1 MNLTV
6 LRKIILGFAIISAM
20 LLVTNVVSYLGLHQI
35 SDSARSVVEQKMP
48 VQAKMLQVQTGM
60 LSLAKEST
68 EGFFLTDASLLKSN
82 KDKFNLLVTQ
92 TKQQFEE
99 LSAIIDTNNATFEQG
114 AAKAYAY
121 LERAAQMY
129 ASRTEQLQVEQQIM
143 ALNSSIMAYG
153 DEASALMQDLSYLEN
168 SSPNFARLL
177 GTGANID
184 NKITTINRGLKDF
197 TKIVNLQ
204 EYLTE
209 KENVAF
215 ALSNAQVDVD
225 FFNRSAIGI
234 NTDGLID
241 NFNVE
246 YEKFKQGFHTETG
259 LFSLQQKRIES
270 LIDAQEKQK
279 LADADFEQAISL
291 LAGLFK
297 QVNDDTLQGQNN
309 ILSTVG
315 ANIWMGL
322 SIFVVTLVL
331 VVAVGTWVARS
342 IAIPLAR
349 INRSLSIL
357 GSGDLTHRA
366 RVIGDD
372 EFATLSL
379 AVNELSASLHHVV
392 EQIDEKEKLLSDAVT
407 LSVALGSKTIG
418 QAALQRKHI
427 VETTTNTEKVRDT
440 SLGNL
445 SQITHSTEQLI
456 DVAKQGEVVATLVA
470 KTKQQVI
477 SQAQQANLS
486 SQIINRLDE
495 NSKNI
500 VGILYVIKNIA
511 EQTNLLALNAAI
523 EAARAGEQGR
533 GFAVVADEVR
543 NLATKTQASTQEIE
557 SVIATLQN
565 DAKQAVDAM
574 LLGGEQSN
582 ASVKMIEQVSS
593 DVEHITQVIGQLS
606 AINKKITQD
615 TQVQDQL
622 LNSMVANLQSIVE
635 IAEQSATSTGEANT
649 AIGQIDALSEEL
661 KSVVAKFKL

>member
-20 LLVTNVVSYLGLHQI
+20 LLVTNIVSYLGLNQI

-68 EGFFLTDASLLKSN
+68 EGFFLTDPSLLKINHQRFSG
-82 KDKFNLLVTQ
+82 LVSE
-92 TKQQFEE
+92 TKQQFEQ
-99 LSAIIDTNNATFEQG
+99 LSAKIAESNDTFVQG
-114 AAKAYAY
+114 KTNAYAY
-121 LERAAQMY
+121 LDHAEQMY
-129 ASRTEQLQVEQQIM
+129 ENRLQQLQLEQRI
-143 ALNSSIMAYG
+143 ADLNSAIVGYG
-153 DEASALMQDLSYLEN
+153 DEASALMQDLSYMEN
-168 SSPNFARLL
+168 SSANFARLL

-184 NKITTINRGLKDF
+184 NKIVTINRGLKDF
-197 TKIVNLQ
+197 TKIDNLAA
-204 EYLTE
+204 YLAE
-209 KENVAF
+209 KENVEF
-215 ALSNAQVDVD
+215 GLSNTQVDVD
-225 FFNRSAIGI
+225 FFNRLSQGI
-234 NTDGLID
+234 DTEGLVE
-241 NFNVE
+241 NFNAE
-246 YEKFKQGFHTETG
+246 YQNFKQGFLTDNG
-259 LFSLQQKRIES
+259 LFALQQKRIES
-270 LIDAQEKQK
+270 LINAQEKQK
-279 LADADFEQAISL
+279 LADADFQQSISF
-291 LAGLFK
+291 LANLFK
-297 QVNDDTLQGQNN
+297 QINDDTLEGQNN

-315 ANIWMGL
+315 ANIWLGL
-322 SIFVVTLVL
+322 SIFGLTLVL
-331 VVAVGTWVARS
+331 VLAVGTWVTRS

-357 GSGDLTHRA
+357 SSGDLTHRA

-372 EFATLSL
+372 EFATLSI
-379 AVNELSASLHHVV
+379 AVNELSANLHHVV
-392 EQIDEKEKLLSDAVT
+392 EQIDEKEKLLSEAVT
-407 LSVALGSKTIG
+407 LSVELGSKTLR
-418 QAALQRKHI
+418 QVALQREH
-427 VETTTNTEKVRDT
+427 VVQTTTNTEKVRDT

-445 SQITHSTEQLI
+445 TQITHSTEQLVA
-456 DVAKQGEVVATLVA
+456 VAKQGQVVADLVA

-477 SQAQQANLS
+477 NQAQQANLS
-486 SQIINRLDE
+486 SQIIHRLDE

-557 SVIATLQN
+557 NVITTLQT

-574 LLGGEQSN
+574 VLGSQQSDE
-582 ASVKMIEQVSS
+582 SVKMIEQVSS
-593 DVEHITQVIGQLS
+593 DVEHITHVIEQLS
-606 AINKKITQD
+606 AINKKIAKD

-622 LNSMVANLQSIVE
+622 LNSMAANLQSIVE
-635 IAEQSATSTGEANT
+635 IAQQSATSTGEANA